1 MLQEI
6 LRELNSRSLEELSNT
21 KDIGKS
27 KAASLVEYRDN
38 FGTFKN
44 IEELFHVKGFG
55 VAFFKK
61 LEETGKLAS
70 VKKKTSKGLEKVQEL
85 LVDNNR
91 EVLCLVLKI
100 TYFILQKFLM
110 AV

>member
-6 LRELNSRSLEELSNT
+6 LRELNSRSLEELTNT
-21 KDIGKS
+21 KGIGKS

-55 VAFFKK
+55 IAFFRK
-61 LEETGKLAS
+61 LEEAGKLAS
-70 VKKKTSKGLEKVQEL
+70 VKKKTSKGLEKIQEL
-85 LVDNNR
+85 LVDNKR

-100 TYFILQKFLM
+100 TYFIMKKCL
-110 AV
+110 VTV